1 MMPPTSAAGITAG
14 AATTPTA
21 APTGMPAHAPCWVG
35 FSCIPTWTR
44 RDLVDVLAIGVF
56 GHQRNVRGAHELRRM
71 QFEKR
76 VAVRLGTSTV
86 SVGSGVDENRPVAH
100 LISDSGLGVF

>member
-14 AATTPTA
+14 AHNTD
-21 APTGMPAHAPCWVG
+21 
-35 FSCIPTWTR
+35 R
-44 RDLVDVLAIGVF
+44 RSYRDACPRAVLGGLLVHLDVEPAIGVL

-76 VAVRLGTSTV
+76 VVVRLGTSTV
-86 SVGSGVDENRPVAH
+86 SVGSGVDKNRPVAH
-100 LISDSGLGVF
+100 LISGSGLGLF

>member
-21 APTGMPAHAPCWVG
+21 APTGMPAHGAVLG
-35 FSCIPTWTR
+35 GLLVHL
-44 RDLVDVLAIGVF
+44 DLDPAIGVL
-56 GHQRNVRGAHELRRM
+56 GHQRDVRGAHELRRM

-76 VAVRLGTSTV
+76 VVVRLGTSTV
-86 SVGSGVDENRPVAH
+86 SVGSGVDENRPVAD
-100 LISDSGLGVF
+100 LISGSGLGAF